1 MECSK
6 KFYSEDEALD
16 IVLGQK
22 GSEARDDYEQQM
34 QSFLVGDAIKQA
46 RKSLNLTQEELAKR
60 IGIQRAQVSKIEN
73 GKNLTLA
80 TVSRAFNA
88 MGLKVSLTVQGLGSI
103 AF

>member
-1 MECSK
+1 METI
-6 KFYSEDEALD
+6 KFYSEEEALD
-16 IVLGQK
+16 LVLGKK

-80 TVSRAFNA
+80 TVSRAFKA
-88 MGLKVSLTVQGLGSI
+88 MGLNVSLTVQGIGSI